1 MYYGLD
7 LITLL
12 TLITLITLI
21 IVLIIASIIFARQEV
36 VVRVILVV
44 SWLAICT
51 AVHHH
56 AHLAD
61 AARWAKGL
69 CPHARALPVGSA
81 LS

>member
-56 AHLAD
+56 AHLA
-61 AARWAKGL
+61 ARWPKGL